1 MKKCPACERS
11 YETTNTLCP
20 VDGAVLEKMT
30 DELIGQTLAG
40 KYRIEEYINAG
51 GMASVYRATHLLME
65 KRVAIKILHSSLAA
79 DGTIVER
86 FKREARAAS
95 RLSHPHALNVTD
107 FGDTE
112 DGIVY
117 LVMEYL
123 DGRTLKEV
131 IHTESPLALER
142 VSNIVKQACGALD
155 AAHAEAVVHR
165 DLKSDNIMLIA
176 VGGFKDWVKVLDFG
190 IAKIQEPIGQDAALT
205 APNIVIGTPH
215 YMSPEQCQQS
225 PDIDFR
231 SDIYSFGVILYE
243 MLTGQVPFSGD
254 SPTATMMK
262 HIQESAPSVLDKRP
276 DFAPAVAQVVAKAL
290 EKNPED
296 RFQSAGALAVAF
308 DEATND
314 AARTGTQEVLATT
327 ANASIAPT
335 YSSSNDAT
343 LIQGA
348 GNQRTLSSND
358 FTVAAMPELSPAEKA
373 AAAYANAQ
381 ATKPAG
387 ARRFILPAILLSAA
401 ALFGA
406 YFYNSRSTLREANP
420 NAAQQPLNADP
431 QAQAAQP
438 LNAPTGDAER
448 EAEVITNTN
457 ANISAPPT
465 ESYGAAPSFNSIPFT
480 SVPFPED
487 AALQNANGDA
497 AVISSTG
504 TNANANRNATVN
516 ANAPLNANTNQ
527 NGNANQRATN
537 ANSTDAP
544 AARNS
549 NTNAGR
555 NLPSNADNT
564 AAPPPTPAAT
574 PRQSP
579 SRPATAAP
587 PNG

>member
-1 MKKCPACERS
+1 MKKCPACART

-95 RLSHPHALNVTD
+95 RISHPHALTVTD
-107 FGDTE
+107 FGETE
-112 DGIVY
+112 NGIVY
-117 LVMEYL
+117 LVMEFL
-123 DGRTLKEV
+123 DGRTLKQV
-131 IHTESPLALER
+131 IHDESPLPLAR
-142 VSNIVKQACGALD
+142 IANITKQTCGALD
-155 AAHAEAVVHR
+155 AAHAENVVHR

-176 VGGFKDWVKVLDFG
+176 FGGIQDFVKVLDFG
-190 IAKIQEPIGQDAALT
+190 IAKIQEPIGLNTALT
-205 APNIVIGTPH
+205 LPNIVIGTPG

-308 DEATND
+308 DEATKD
-314 AARTGTQEVLATT
+314 AARTGTQEVLVTT

-438 LNAPTGDAER
+438 LNAPTGEAER
-448 EAEVITNTN
+448 EVEVITNTN

-504 TNANANRNATVN
+504 TNANANRNAATN
-516 ANAPLNANTNQ
+516 ANAQSNANTNQ
-527 NGNANQRATN
+527 NGNTSERATN
-537 ANSTDAP
+537 ANNTDAP
-544 AARNS
+544 ARNS
-549 NTNAGR
+549 NTNTGR
-555 NLPSNADNT
+555 AVTSNANNN
-564 AAPPPTPAAT
+564 AAPPPPPAVTPRPPSPPAA
-574 PRQSP
+574 S
-579 SRPATAAP
+579 AP
-587 PNG
+587 PNDN